1 VKTLAQLAEVEHHKA
16 IIVHLIRT
24 DFKIFYDKIS
34 VERDKRQKTVVSAA
48 PLKQEAKAFP

>member
-1 VKTLAQLAEVEHHKA
+1 MKTLAQLAEVEHHKA